1 MKFGLNVLNSKKPRG
16 RFQQRNA
23 FGQDESDESG
33 DDNDQQQQQQ
43 RTGSSSNSNKKK
55 LEQQRNSVNQQL
67 SKTSVTSKKIA
78 EQHAK
83 ALEEDANI
91 FDYDAVYDDLKQAEQ
106 IKKEALKGPETK
118 KPKYIQGLLEMAEI
132 RKKDRLLAEEKKV
145 AREREAE
152 GEEFADKEV
161 FMTEAFKKQ
170 KEELERIEVEERKRE
185 EEANKGKKMASF
197 YKQVLD
203 KKEAERE
210 ALMRH
215 LKNKK
220 EQEALGNTIQKQKD
234 EIDAELAKEA
244 ELEGK
249 QVMLNDNNEIVDRR
263 QLLGAGLNYKPK
275 KFGSFG
281 SLSDERAQERQREY
295 DEYKR
300 KKVEEYESRRR
311 AGNKDERERLSQE
324 IEKQMMETRQKE
336 QEEEE
341 QKQKELEQKATTKRT
356 TDDVAMSARERYLAR
371 KKQKLQEAS
380 S

>member
-1 MKFGLNVLNSKKPRG
+1 MKFGLNIAKSKQPRG
-16 RFQQRNA
+16 RFTQRNA
-23 FGQDESDESG
+23 FAQDESEESG
-33 DDNDQQQQQQ
+33 DDDQQQQQS
-43 RTGSSSNSNKKK
+43 GSSSSKKK
-55 LEQQRNSVNQQL
+55 NDKQQHKNTVNQQL
-67 SKTSVTSKKIA
+67 SKTSTINKKIA

-170 KEELERIEVEERKRE
+170 KEELQRIEAEERKRE
-185 EEANKGKKMASF
+185 EEADKGKKMASF

-210 ALMRH
+210 ALIQH

-220 EQEALGNTIQKQKD
+220 EKETSDDKSNSAQKD
-234 EIDAELAKEA
+234 ESLDVELAKEA
-244 ELEGK
+244 EREGK

-263 QLLGAGLNYKPK
+263 QLLGAGLNFKPK

-281 SLSDERAQERQREY
+281 SLNDERAQERQREY

-300 KKVEEYESRRR
+300 KKVEEYEARRR
-311 AGNKDERERLSQE
+311 TGNKEERERFSQE

-336 QEEEE
+336 KEEEE
-341 QKQKELEQKATTKRT
+341 QKQRDLEQKAATKRT

-371 KKQKLQEAS
+371 KKQKLQQEAS
-380 S
+380 